1 MVTKEL
7 AELAEQSPEEV
18 ERFERTLA
26 AIPAD
31 ATTGLEIG
39 FYDLRLTT
47 LFADKVDLVSVD
59 LPREVNRGH
68 EYKLAFANLRALPFG
83 DNAFDIIFCTE
94 VLEHLTD
101 DDLDKALRELQ
112 RVSRKYILVTVPYKQ
127 LVWNDMFKCS
137 NCQSVSNSMGHLR
150 YLDEESL
157 LKLFKNASRE
167 TIDLIGN
174 VEGYAPSW
182 LYKLANRLGNAWSD
196 CIFGECPNCGQTKR
210 AVNPNLLGWFLQRV
224 IWRLVRVAPTRPA
237 WMLMLV
243 RSESGSA

>member
-1 MVTKEL
+1 MNWEDGLK
-7 AELAEQSPEEV
+7 QSPDEV
-18 ERFERTLA
+18 ERFERILA

-31 ATTGLEIG
+31 ATSGLEIG
-39 FYDLRLTT
+39 FYDLRLTP
-47 LFADKVDLVSVD
+47 LLAHKVDLVSVD
-59 LPREVNRGH
+59 LPREVKRGH
-68 EYKLAFANLRALPFG
+68 EFKLAFADLRALPFG
-83 DNAFDIIFCTE
+83 ENAFDIIFCTE
-94 VLEHLTD
+94 VLEHLPD
-101 DDLDKALRELQ
+101 EVLNEGLRELQ

-150 YLDEESL
+150 YLDEERL
-157 LKLFKNASRE
+157 LKLFENASPE

-182 LYKLANRLGNAWSD
+182 LYKLANRFGNAWSD

-210 AVNPNLLGWFLQRV
+210 AVRPNLLGWFLQRA
-224 IWRLVRVAPTRPA
+224 IWRLVRIAPTRPA

-243 RSESGSA
+243 KSQSGSV